1 MDDRRS
7 RGRVASIARADRLAQ
22 DVAEAFKSTGGAQIG
37 WVSASWPLAQLSVT
51 PRSLVIRTWLLG
63 TYAFTP
69 EQIVRLEPYGSIPV
83 IYRGI
88 RVVHSNPDYP
98 ARIIFWCF
106 RNPERLIEQIRRVGF
121 IPAAPPPTALV
132 KRGIPVRW
140 SFIISLFVVWNALFI
155 LGGFLPGQPP
165 PEKPGML
172 VLLALAVVFVA
183 SFAVE
188 RSPAFQ
194 RWVLKPGRSVGEIR
208 PAVRLIQLT
217 TGLLLVIF
225 AIVFLVA

>member
-1 MDDRRS
+1 MAAITRT
-7 RGRVASIARADRLAQ
+7 DRLAQ
-22 DVAEAFKSTGGAQIG
+22 NVATAFKSTGGAQIG
-37 WVSASWPLAQLSVT
+37 WISASWPLARLSVT
-51 PRSLVIRTWLLG
+51 PRSLMIRTWPLG

-69 EQIVRLEPYGSIPV
+69 EQIVRLEPHGSIPL

-98 ARIIFWCF
+98 SRIIFWCF

-121 IPAAPPPTALV
+121 IPAAPPPTAPV

-155 LGGFLPGQPP
+155 LGGFLPGTPP
-165 PEKPGML
+165 PEKPGLL
-172 VLLALAVVFVA
+172 VLLALAVVLVA

-188 RSPAFQ
+188 RARPGDLRHRVHGGLNGSRGPVYSPAI
-194 RWVLKPGRSVGEIR
+194 GR
-208 PAVRLIQLT
+208 T
-217 TGLLLVIF
+217 TEGGSPCMTYC
-225 AIVFLVA
+225 

>member
-7 RGRVASIARADRLAQ
+7 RRGVAAIARTDRLALN
-22 DVAEAFKSTGGAQIG
+22 VAEGFKSTGGARIG
-37 WVSASWPLAQLSVT
+37 WINASWPLAELSVT
-51 PRSLVIRTWLLG
+51 PRSLVIRTWPLG

-69 EQIVRLEPYGSIPV
+69 EQIIRLEPYGSIPV

-98 ARIIFWCF
+98 TGIIFWCL
-106 RNPERLIEQIRRVGF
+106 RTPARLIERIRQVGF
-121 IPAAPPPTALV
+121 VPAAPPPTAPA

-140 SFIISLFVVWNALFI
+140 SFIISLAVVWNALFI
-155 LGGFLPGQPP
+155 LGGFLPGKPP
-165 PEKPGML
+165 PEEPGLL
-172 VLLALAVVFVA
+172 VLLALAVVLVA

-188 RSPAFQ
+188 RSPALQ

-208 PAVRLIQLT
+208 PALRLIQLA

-225 AIVFLVA
+225 AIVFMVA